1 MQLNKDYV
9 VEKCTASGLS
19 QNELASMAGVSKG
32 TLSRAL
38 NGKRGAGRK
47 LLGGLLRVLPQATYD
62 LLIIENKN

>member
-1 MQLNKDYV
+1 MQLNKNYV

-47 LLGGLLRVLPQATYD
+47 LLGGLLKVLPQATYD

>member
-1 MQLNKDYV
+1 MQLNKNYV

-62 LLIIENKN
+62 LLIINNKN

>member
-1 MQLNKDYV
+1 MQLNRDYV
-9 VEKCTASGLS
+9 VEKCTAIGLN

-47 LLGGLLRVLPQATYD
+47 LLGGLLRALPQATYE

>member
-9 VEKCTASGLS
+9 VEKYTAIGLS
-19 QNELASMAGVSKG
+19 QNELALMAGVSKG

-47 LLGGLLRVLPQATYD
+47 LLGGLLRVLPQATYE

>member
-1 MQLNKDYV
+1 MVLNKDYV
-9 VEKCTASGLS
+9 VEKCTAIGLS

-47 LLGGLLRVLPQATYD
+47 LLGGLLRVLPQASYE